1 MKACKAS
8 TSGDFTRRAKERAE
22 HTLEGAREPF
32 AIGCHAHSDILL
44 LAEPL
49 GRMRERFP
57 NFYPVFHA
65 VPFQR
70 LCQRLG
76 EEAVEVD
83 LAREVFAAL
92 PRRPGG

>member
-1 MKACKAS
+1 M
-8 TSGDFTRRAKERAE
+8 
-22 HTLEGAREPF
+22 PF
-32 AIGCHAHSDILL
+32 AIGCHAHNDILL

-57 NFYPVFHA
+57 YFYPVFHA
-65 VPFQR
+65 VPFQH

-76 EEAVEVD
+76 EEAVEVV